1 MTFVSDHKLLLL
13 REVVF
18 VVFLQL
24 VCEVCL
30 LLLLVVLSAFKAF
43 ILLLCFQLRDFGDV
57 KVGRML

>member
-57 KVGRML
+57 